1 MTNTRM
7 LVSYKY
13 YITSLLVKQIMKEKI
28 RGGCRVERR
37 EKQGFRVESDSR
49 YIWPQESGLCVWFGW
64 SESTNPG
71 GIGMSE
77 AQ

>member
-1 MTNTRM
+1 
-7 LVSYKY
+7 
-13 YITSLLVKQIMKEKI
+13 MKEKI
-28 RGGCRVERR
+28 RGGCRVGRR